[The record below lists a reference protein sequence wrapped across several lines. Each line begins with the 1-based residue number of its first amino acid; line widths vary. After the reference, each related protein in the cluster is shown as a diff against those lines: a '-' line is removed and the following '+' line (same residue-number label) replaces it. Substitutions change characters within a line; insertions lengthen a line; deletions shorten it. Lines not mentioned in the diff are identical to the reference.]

1 MLTRGI
7 KSQLSEEAVQV
18 ANLPDKVQTVCRSHL
33 TSRSGATPY
42 KALKTR
48 IIKHFGP
55 KDIEILATAES
66 LRLDGK
72 PSELALKL
80 LKTLQCCPDKP
91 DCKLQTMAKAY
102 WLRQLPGTV
111 AALFADAELKVDD
124 TDALDNLLQRADSS
138 YAQFI
143 QTAESR
149 NVALQP
155 TVAEVTEEVN
165 IQGYYKS
172 L

>member
-1 MLTRGI
+1 MLTRVI

-18 ANLPDKVQTVCRSHL
+18 ANLPDKVQTDCRSHL

-66 LRLDGK
+66 LRVVGK
-72 PSELALKL
+72 PSELVLKL

-91 DCKLQTMAKAY
+91 YYKLQTMAKAY

-111 AALFADAELKVDD
+111 AALLADA
-124 TDALDNLLQRADSS
+124 
-138 YAQFI
+138 
-143 QTAESR
+143 
-149 NVALQP
+149 
-155 TVAEVTEEVN
+155 
-165 IQGYYKS
+165 
-172 L
+172 